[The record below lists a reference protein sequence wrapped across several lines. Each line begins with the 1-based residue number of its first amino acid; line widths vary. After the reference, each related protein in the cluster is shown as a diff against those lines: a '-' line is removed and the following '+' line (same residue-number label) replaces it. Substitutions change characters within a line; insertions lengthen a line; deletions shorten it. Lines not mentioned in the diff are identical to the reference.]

1 MNRKLFGVLIF
12 IALAMAL
19 PLAVPA
25 QHATAGPAKL
35 KGIEYGFD
43 RKSAPEFDRQ
53 ALYVVFY
60 GFGKKGVDRSTGKP
74 YPVETRRV
82 FSRIYRLGDLPYGY
96 NWNSMSLAPHQMS
109 LLFFDHLVK
118 EYDFDRNLH
127 DVKYF
132 KTQYLSTIE
141 SDLVE
146 MFKEMKKSEIVVPD
160 TKFSFTYED
169 TNYVRPY
176 SFEYK
181 SP

>member
-1 MNRKLFGVLIF
+1 
-12 IALAMAL
+12 
-19 PLAVPA
+19 
-25 QHATAGPAKL
+25 
-35 KGIEYGFD
+35 
-43 RKSAPEFDRQ
+43 
-53 ALYVVFY
+53 
-60 GFGKKGVDRSTGKP
+60 
-74 YPVETRRV
+74 
-82 FSRIYRLGDLPYGY
+82 
-96 NWNSMSLAPHQMS
+96 MSLAPHQMS
-109 LLFFDHLVK
+109 LLFFDYLVK
-118 EYDFDRNLH
+118 EYDFDRELH

-132 KTQYLSTIE
+132 KTQYLSKIE